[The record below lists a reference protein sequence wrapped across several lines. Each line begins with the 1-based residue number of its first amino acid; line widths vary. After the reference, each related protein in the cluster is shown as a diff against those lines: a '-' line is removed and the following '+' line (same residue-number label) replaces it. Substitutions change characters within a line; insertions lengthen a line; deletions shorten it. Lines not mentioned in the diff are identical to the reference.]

1 MGFTPF
7 SYALSCLFF
16 IAINHFH
23 NKYDFFSNVLNMKE
37 RRNRLRPGKDG
48 DISMSAHSPLNNN
61 NVVNNTSYDPS
72 EV

>member
-1 MGFTPF
+1 
-7 SYALSCLFF
+7 
-16 IAINHFH
+16 
-23 NKYDFFSNVLNMKE
+23 MKE
-37 RRNRLRPGKDG
+37 RRDSLRSGKDD